1 MGLSGLLKFLGA
13 FVKNVNTF
21 STATSIMYFAVII
34 FYQCPVT
41 RFLLTALRMAQN
53 DLCEA
58 ATATLSIHA
67 RAFRFSFANSSA
79 VVRNWKLKTLNVH
92 FRYEAGEKK
101 DENSGDM
108 YYARDA
114 GVAAA
119 TYRCHQ
125 QQQQQHVQRQHRR
138 PTTFYV
144 NMFVC
149 LSFVSGSNPFL
160 ARFCLLPLLPV
171 CRLVFCVCFFFTTPL
186 CSFAKCCLLIVIV
199 GAVAILLLFFPTLLV
214 PLLNIHL
221 LFTLLATFEQQ
232 KQQQQ

>member
-1 MGLSGLLKFLGA
+1 
-13 FVKNVNTF
+13 
-21 STATSIMYFAVII
+21 MYFAVII

-125 QQQQQHVQRQHRR
+125 QQQQQHVQWQHRR

-171 CRLVFCVCFFFTTPL
+171 CRLAFCVCVLPL
-186 CSFAKCCLLIVIV
+186 HSALSLNVVYLLS
-199 GAVAILLLFFPTLLV
+199 LLV
-214 PLLNIHL
+214 LLPFCFCFSQHCWCRCL
-221 LFTLLATFEQQ
+221 TFTYFSPC
-232 KQQQQ
+232 